1 MLDGDRESSSLLG
14 AVLHFFYN
22 SPRATL
28 YNCWVA
34 AGYLNQV
41 TSHQPRVLCGNKNNK
56 THFHAH
62 LRANSLV
69 TRDNGGS
76 ARVIVTTWQWPAS
89 SGTMT
94 PPHRH
99 DQHLHCGQ
107 SRGRYVICFLQHLDF
122 SVFVRR
128 RLVLMLLVCWS
139 VSLFTLFKCRCLPSP
154 DLCSATYL
162 FHTLQ

>member
-1 MLDGDRESSSLLG
+1 MLLRGGAGTCNLIKLLLHSRYGTRMLDGDGESSSLLG

-107 SRGRYVICFLQHLDF
+107 SRGRYVICILQHLDL
-122 SVFVRR
+122 SIFVRR
-128 RLVLMLLVCWS
+128 RWA
-139 VSLFTLFKCRCLPSP
+139 CRS
-154 DLCSATYL
+154 
-162 FHTLQ
+162 

>member
-28 YNCWVA
+28 CNCWVA

-69 TRDNGGS
+69 TPDNGGS
-76 ARVIVTTWQWPAS
+76 ARVIVTTWQCPAS
-89 SGTMT
+89 SKTMT
-94 PPHRH
+94 PPHH

-107 SRGRYVICFLQHLDF
+107 NRGRYVIWFLQHLD
-122 SVFVRR
+122 
-128 RLVLMLLVCWS
+128 
-139 VSLFTLFKCRCLPSP
+139 LP
-154 DLCSATYL
+154 LA
-162 FHTLQ
+162 Q